1 MGVKMSTQSNIENT
15 LKDLHILL
23 AKSEKY
29 ALDERKI
36 VVEKARVISLL
47 KELTTYV
54 SDAMDEYQLTK
65 QSRDKAERDFQR
77 QSEQIIK
84 DANKKA
90 EDIYAASIMY
100 TGESLRRVNGI
111 IDETNTTISKIYME
125 MTKKLKAQE
134 KVIKENQLELAS
146 ELQDLHDT
154 DKYLKLLEQRNKEIE
169 KEKKLEEKNERTE
182 TSIYANRQT
191 EIKVNED
198 YFEKMGIAL
207 EQEAEKEMEQTL
219 FKDIESDVKV
229 NLDAEYFKW
238 KDGKTTEN
246 KNDVSK
252 AKVERFQNMFK
263 NLNRFN

>member
-1 MGVKMSTQSNIENT
+1 MSTQSNIENT

-36 VVEKARVISLL
+36 VVERAKILSLL
-47 KELTTYV
+47 KELTAYV

-65 QSRDKAERDFQR
+65 QSRDKAERDVQR
-77 QSEQIIK
+77 QSDQIIK
-84 DANKKA
+84 EANKKA
-90 EDIYAASIMY
+90 EDVYAASVMY
-100 TGESLRRVNGI
+100 TGEALRRVNSI
-111 IDETNTTISKIYME
+111 IDETNIAISKICME
-125 MTKKLKAQE
+125 MTKQLKEQE
-134 KVIKENQLELAS
+134 HSIKESQLQLVS
-146 ELQDLHDT
+146 ELQDLRDT
-154 DKYLKLLEQRNKEIE
+154 DKYLKLLEERNKEIE
-169 KEKKLEEKNERTE
+169 KEKKLEEKDETME

-191 EIKVNED
+191 EIRINED

-219 FKDIESDVKV
+219 LSDSEPEIKV

-238 KDGKTTEN
+238 KDGKQNES

-252 AKVERFQNMFK
+252 AKAERFQNMFK
-263 NLNRFN
+263 NLNKLN

>member
-1 MGVKMSTQSNIENT
+1 MSAQSNIENI
-15 LKDLHILL
+15 LKDLHVLL

-36 VVEKARVISLL
+36 VVERAKVLDLL
-47 KELTTYV
+47 KALSVSV

-65 QSRDKAERDFQR
+65 QSRDKAERDSQR
-77 QSEQIIK
+77 HSEEIIK
-84 DANKKA
+84 NANKKA

-100 TGESLRRVNGI
+100 TGEALRGVNGI
-111 IDETNTTISKIYME
+111 IDETNEAISKVYME
-125 MTKKLKAQE
+125 ATEKLKEQE
-134 KVIKENQLELAS
+134 KVIKENQLKLAS

-154 DKYLKLLEQRNKEIE
+154 DKYLKLLEERNKEIE
-169 KEKKLEEKNERTE
+169 KEKKLEEKNGMTE
-182 TSIYANRQT
+182 SSIYANRKT

-207 EQEAEKEMEQTL
+207 EQEAEKEIEQTL
-219 FKDIESDVKV
+219 LKDVESGVKV

-238 KDGKTTEN
+238 KDGKTTES

-252 AKVERFQNMFK
+252 AKSERFQNMFK
-263 NLNRFN
+263 NLSRFN